1 MQRGLCL
8 ITLVLITG
16 PRQGLPSPCPK
27 SKVEVLE
34 ELCCQEQQRQ
44 PRKGDL
50 SMSTPEEIA
59 KPSRAQL
66 LLRLAVIFMRI
77 GAFTFGGGFAM
88 IPLIKIEL
96 VDKTGWMSEEEFVDA
111 IAVTQGAP
119 GPIAVNVGV
128 YTGYR
133 LAGFWGAVI
142 SAVSVTIPSF
152 LIILIIAIVF
162 GTLDQNP
169 TVSRVFDGVRGAVV
183 ALIAHAAYEL
193 AKKVLNGRLVWAVF
207 IGALAALIVLDPH
220 PALVILASG
229 LVFVFLRRKEAE
241 RA

>member
-1 MQRGLCL
+1 
-8 ITLVLITG
+8 
-16 PRQGLPSPCPK
+16 
-27 SKVEVLE
+27 
-34 ELCCQEQQRQ
+34 
-44 PRKGDL
+44 
-50 SMSTPEEIA
+50 MSASEEIK

-66 LLRLAVIFMRI
+66 LLKLAVIFMRI

-133 LAGFWGAVI
+133 LAGFRGAVV

-152 LIILIIAIVF
+152 LIILIIAIAF
-162 GTLDQNP
+162 GTLDKSP

-193 AKKVLNGRLVWAVF
+193 AKKVLTNRLIWAIF
-207 IGALAALIVLDPH
+207 ITAVAALLLLDPH
-220 PALVILASG
+220 PALVILVSG
-229 LVFVFLRRKEAE
+229 SVFVFLRRKETE

>member
-1 MQRGLCL
+1 MPASEQS
-8 ITLVLITG
+8 TKSSVL
-16 PRQGLPSPCPK
+16 Q
-27 SKVEVLE
+27 
-34 ELCCQEQQRQ
+34 
-44 PRKGDL
+44 
-50 SMSTPEEIA
+50 M
-59 KPSRAQL
+59 
-66 LLRLAVIFMRI
+66 LLRLAMIFFRI

-133 LAGFWGAVI
+133 IAGFWGAVV
-142 SAVSVTIPSF
+142 SAISVTLPSF
-152 LIILIIAIVF
+152 LIILIIAIAF
-162 GTLDQNP
+162 GTLDENP
-169 TVSRVFDGVRGAVV
+169 TIARVFDGVRGAVV

-193 AKKVLNGRLVWAVF
+193 GKKVLKNRLVWGIF
-207 IGALAALIVLDPH
+207 ITVVTVIFVLDPH
-220 PALVILASG
+220 PALVIVASG
-229 LVFVFLRRKEAE
+229 LAYLFLARKEAE